1 MSMMFSGSK
10 KDTWSEGTWERVES
24 ENEQG
29 KFSFAVF
36 CPSPPTISTNKNKKE
51 WVDLTA
57 AEVKIL
63 RNASNNDREF
73 AALVIARF
81 KEKNT

>member
-1 MSMMFSGSK
+1 MVMERFMT
-10 KDTWSEGTWERVES
+10 DPVAYINVSERTLEWARPTRWE
-24 ENEQG
+24 
-29 KFSFAVF
+29 
-36 CPSPPTISTNKNKKE
+36 TSTVVVMDKVPLYVKKE

-73 AALVIARF
+73 AALLIARF